1 LYPGHSED
9 GRFSGRRRRERQG
22 NERGGEEGGTG
33 GGSIAS
39 SPLCLLSFSKRA
51 RAHRTR
57 MGLHADA
64 PAVCKMLERL
74 DELHLRHRAR
84 RQKDRIA
91 LEVIDDRGN
100 TDERA
105 E

>member
-1 LYPGHSED
+1 
-9 GRFSGRRRRERQG
+9 
-22 NERGGEEGGTG
+22 
-33 GGSIAS
+33 
-39 SPLCLLSFSKRA
+39 
-51 RAHRTR
+51 